1 MSDVALAEPQM
12 RPQPIAIVDLS
23 ARRRTALSKGAP
35 RASSRVFDLR
45 LLHSLEFRGKKR
57 SAFHLFTGPQVA
69 EMRHS
74 PMTERKRTL
83 AMGAGDNLSI
93 TDRSRKS
100 GATVDAAAW
109 VKADHR
115 QRAGYLPLVRSLLF
129 RVGAWVLII
138 ESMILFAFATYYVQT
153 YWKEIDSELTAS
165 IIRPGTMIASGLL
178 SMTAVATPGAM
189 TSLVSGEVIEAM
201 IVGADGNVFQ
211 SLRQT
216 DIGRSVTS
224 VTTFDPAWLRQG
236 SSQSFVI
243 RSTDDAPETIASV
256 TPILSIFAASPSIF
270 VYVKASAA
278 RAEADK
284 HRIAWLAFGGA
295 ALAIILSVGVVSA
308 IVHALVS
315 QKLGYM
321 IRFFRRIG
329 AGDFEAR
336 ISGSHGSS
344 ELDSLQSGFNDMA
357 ADLESRT
364 RALKTSEERY
374 ALAAAGA
381 NDGLW
386 DLDLVSGRL
395 YVSDRWKAM
404 MALEQDATVASLDD
418 WLAQVPPEAAA
429 VIRCELDAHLSGVQP
444 AFECEYLVTAS
455 AAGSRPRWMH
465 LRGLAFRG
473 PDGRPVRTAGSQTD
487 VTDRREAQERLARQ
501 RDDLELEVEQ
511 RTRELREAERRLTTA
526 IDTAPDGLVVADPD
540 GRIAIV
546 NDRVAEILPELAEVL
561 VVDAPLRKILDSAA
575 SMYGLPPAWVD
586 AQLGL
591 FRKEA
596 SFSTELHLSSG
607 RWIQLSASRTP
618 DSSVVARLAD
628 VTVYKDASAALQA
641 GLEKEQEI
649 ARLHRDF
656 VSMASHQFRTP
667 LAIIDAAAQRMTR
680 IKESHLLASIPEHM
694 SIVRTAASKMA
705 ALINSLLHSARL
717 DSGDVEFSPRP
728 TPLVALVQDT
738 CRRQVDISPDI
749 DLHVDTTGL
758 PTVVSCDPLLIEQIL
773 TNLLSNAV
781 KFSAGRPRIEVQGL
795 RQGSEAVIA
804 VRDNGV
810 GIPKEDLERI
820 FQRFNRA
827 RTAKGI
833 AGTGIGLNLA
843 NRLATLHGGT
853 LEVESEVGAGS
864 CFSLRLP
871 ISPSGE
877 GS

>member
-1 MSDVALAEPQM
+1 MFDRQM
-12 RPQPIAIVDLS
+12 PA
-23 ARRRTALSKGAP
+23 
-35 RASSRVFDLR
+35 
-45 LLHSLEFRGKKR
+45 SLEFRGKKR
-57 SAFHLFTGPQVA
+57 PAFRLLTGVQVA
-69 EMRHS
+69 EVRRD
-74 PMTERKRTL
+74 PLTERKRTL
-83 AMGAGDNLSI
+83 AMGTGDNLSI
-93 TDRSRKS
+93 ADQSRVS
-100 GATVDAAAW
+100 GAAANLPAG
-109 VKADHR
+109 VRAGGLH
-115 QRAGYLPLVRSLLF
+115 RAGYLVLVRSLLF
-129 RVGAWVLII
+129 RIGAWVLII
-138 ESMILFAFATYYVQT
+138 ESMILLAFATYYVQT
-153 YWKEIDSELTAS
+153 YWKEIDGELAAS
-165 IIRPGTMIASGLL
+165 ITRPGAMIANGLL

-189 TSLVSGEVIEAM
+189 ASLVSGEVIEAM

-216 DIGRSVTS
+216 DIGRSATS
-224 VTTFDPAWLRQG
+224 VATFDPAWLKQG
-236 SSQSFVI
+236 GTQTLVI
-243 RSTDDAPETIASV
+243 RSTDDTPQTIASV

-284 HRIAWLAFGGA
+284 RRIAWLAFGGA
-295 ALAIILSVGVVSA
+295 ALAIILSVGVVGT
-308 IVHALVS
+308 IVQALVS
-315 QKLGYM
+315 RKLAHM

-336 ISGSHGSS
+336 IIGSPGSS

-357 ADLESRT
+357 ANLADRT

-386 DLDLVSGRL
+386 DLDLVSGWL

-404 MALEQDATVASLDD
+404 MALDRDATVSSLED
-418 WLAQVPPEAAA
+418 WFALVSPKAAA
-429 VIRCELDAHLSGVQP
+429 VIRDELDAHLAGTQL
-444 AFECEYLVTAS
+444 AFECEYQVALS
-455 AAGSRPRWMH
+455 PAGGGTRWMH

-473 PDGRPVRTAGSQTD
+473 ADGRPIRMAGSQTD
-487 VTDRREAQERLARQ
+487 VTERHQAQERLARQ
-501 RDDLELEVEQ
+501 RDDLEVEVEQ
-511 RTRELREAERRLTTA
+511 RTRELREAERQLTTA
-526 IDTAPDGLVVADPD
+526 IDTAPDGLIVADRD
-540 GRIAIV
+540 GRITIV
-546 NDRVAEILPELAEVL
+546 NDRLAEIFPELTDAL
-561 VVDAPLRKILDSAA
+561 VVGAFLRDVLASAA
-575 SMYGLPPAWVD
+575 AMYGLPSTWVD
-586 AQLGL
+586 LQLGI
-591 FRKEA
+591 FSKEA
-596 SFSTELHLSSG
+596 FFSTEFRLPSG
-607 RWIQLSASRTP
+607 QWIQLSASRTP
-618 DSSVVARLAD
+618 TGSVVARLAD

-680 IKESHLLASIPEHM
+680 IRESHLLESMPEHM
-694 SIVRTAASKMA
+694 AIVRTEASKMA

-728 TPLVALVQDT
+728 TLLAALVQDT
-738 CRRQVDISPDI
+738 CQRQIDISPTI
-749 DLHVDTTGL
+749 DLHVDTAGL
-758 PTVVSCDPLLIEQIL
+758 PPAVTCDPLLIEQIL

-781 KFSAGRPRIEVQGL
+781 KFSGVQPRIEVSGL
-795 RQGSEAVIA
+795 RKGSEALIA

-810 GIPKEDLERI
+810 GIPREDLERI

-843 NRLATLHGGT
+843 YRLATLHGGT

-864 CFSLRLP
+864 CFTLRLP
-871 ISPSGE
+871 ISPPNE
-877 GS
+877 AA